1 MLPSSVGKKIILKE
15 VFPIAGITWKK
26 GTSLATWNGPSLT
39 NYLSQIFLFFY
50 NSRYWHILAPLIYTY
65 HGSLR
70 ISKQVNTQKSKRKYQ
85 QHHGLRARPL
95 SARLESQAPHLPSPL
110 PHPCLQGP
118 VSTRFHLYL
127 SNRTTSVQTCCCLIK
142 ARDSVHLDRLPR
154 SGQIRSS
161 GQIPGSPLHHFLS
174 PSIDFKKRVSHKHS
188 KENK

>member
-39 NYLSQIFLFFY
+39 NYLSQIFFFFFTIPDIGIFLHP
-50 NSRYWHILAPLIYTY
+50 WFTHIMDPWEYPNRSTPKNLKENI
-65 HGSLR
+65 
-70 ISKQVNTQKSKRKYQ
+70 KNTVDLGQDR
-85 QHHGLRARPL
+85 
-95 SARLESQAPHLPSPL
+95 SQPSWSHVPHIFLLPFSSSSS
-110 PHPCLQGP
+110 
-118 VSTRFHLYL
+118 STQFHLYL

-142 ARDSVHLDRLPR
+142 ARDSVHLDRLPG

-161 GQIPGSPLHHFLS
+161 GQVPGSPLHHFLS